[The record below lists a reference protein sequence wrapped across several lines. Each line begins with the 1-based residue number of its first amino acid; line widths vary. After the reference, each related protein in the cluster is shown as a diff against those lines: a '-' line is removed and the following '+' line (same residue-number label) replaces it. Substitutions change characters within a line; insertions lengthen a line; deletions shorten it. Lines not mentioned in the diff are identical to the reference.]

1 MNTLATIKALAA
13 LLLRTAFIWDTIVVS
28 LLAINDFATGI
39 SLSDDKLFVSLY
51 KPVVG
56 IASPFSIFIHEQKE
70 NTTFCLQSHLT
81 LYNKHL
87 YQIHSP

>member
-51 KPVVG
+51 KLVVG
-56 IASPFSIFIHEQKE
+56 IAQNAIYSIVIYLLLHG
-70 NTTFCLQSHLT
+70 
-81 LYNKHL
+81 
-87 YQIHSP
+87 